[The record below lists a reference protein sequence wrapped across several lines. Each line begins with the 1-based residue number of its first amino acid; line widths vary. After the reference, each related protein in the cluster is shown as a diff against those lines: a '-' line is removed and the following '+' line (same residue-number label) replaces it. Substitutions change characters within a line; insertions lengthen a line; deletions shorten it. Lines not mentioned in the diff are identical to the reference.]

1 MVPLGATA
9 ALVRHR
15 NLLPGLAFAALLVA
29 VYSDPLFFRRNFT
42 GRDLIVYNL
51 PTEKTVHDAY
61 ERGRLPIWSKEVS
74 GGRPLLPNPNS
85 GSLYPVRPLLSLV
98 SFPAAMRIFPVL
110 HWIVAGIGMIFLL
123 GALGVTRA
131 GAWIGAVTY
140 SLSAVAV
147 AEVFYPHI
155 QPGMALLPWT
165 VWILVRRGGSRS
177 WKLVGLSLLF
187 GLLFLAGD
195 IFTSGM
201 AAVSCLLWILVEEER
216 GEKVASFVLLCL
228 AGLLAMLIALPQ
240 ILATALWIPE
250 TNRAVMGMKLRESL
264 YFSIHPLRLLELVVP
279 YVFGPTWNLD
289 DSDIWAWSLFHG
301 KAMGLFNSLYAGAFA
316 VVAVV
321 TGWRSRQKGGRFAR
335 YLFLLAL
342 SVTVLPSLIPTRW
355 AGFQSPLPLRNPEKF
370 AVVLVLALAIFS
382 GLAFDRL
389 RAEAVRR
396 RWVLAV
402 GVVLSAA
409 SVAAALFPGAT
420 GRFATFVIP
429 GNEEMTARAGR
440 YLPGALA
447 EGGLYWAATVV
458 ALLLLRRQGRTA
470 VAASLALLTLVPVAA
485 NRKIARTLTEQEL
498 FSPTPFA
505 RAVLRRDP
513 DHAFRT
519 LGETLYREERLKIV
533 FPSRDDEYTDAGRRF
548 LIYHTS
554 VFWDLGTV
562 FNFDFDVGD
571 LSRMESL
578 RRFSVIAAGF
588 NDSAKL
594 FASVSLKYGIR
605 FKDQKAIPGFRP
617 FGEDDYQYW
626 DEHKDALPHI
636 RLAES
641 WTEEPSALD
650 ALNAIPRLALSE
662 IVVETGSRR
671 KGRSR
676 PGVVRV
682 VRNLPEELVVAVD
695 ASDPSW
701 LFLLRGFWQHRT
713 VEVDG
718 RPVEYIPA
726 QVAFTGVPIPPG
738 KHEVVLR
745 ELLPGGS
752 VSRWGP
758 VLFVLLAV
766 GLIARERR
774 RRALP

>member
-1 MVPLGATA
+1 M
-9 ALVRHR
+9 
-15 NLLPGLAFAALLVA
+15 VA

-61 ERGRLPIWSKEVS
+61 ERGRLPIWSKEIS

-110 HWIVAGIGMIFLL
+110 HWTIAGIGMIFLL

-131 GAWIGAVTY
+131 GRWIGAVTY
-140 SLSAVAV
+140 ALSAVAV
-147 AEVFYPHI
+147 SEVVYPHI

-165 VWILVRRGGSRS
+165 VWLFARRGSRS

-195 IFTSGM
+195 VFTSGM

-216 GEKVASFVLLCL
+216 GDRMASFVLLCL
-228 AGLLAMLIALPQ
+228 AGLLGMLVALPQ

-250 TNRAVMGMKLRESL
+250 TNRAVMGMKLRETL
-264 YFSIHPLRLLELVVP
+264 YFSIHPLRLIELVVP
-279 YVFGPTWNLD
+279 YLFGPTWSLE

-321 TGWRSRQKGGRFAR
+321 TGWRSRQHGARFAR
-335 YLFLLAL
+335 YLFVLAL
-342 SVTVLPSLIPTRW
+342 LVSVLPSLIPAKW
-355 AGFQSPLPLRNPEKF
+355 AGLQSPLPLRNPEKF
-370 AVVLVLALAIFS
+370 AVVLTLALAIFS
-382 GLAFDRL
+382 GLAFDRF
-389 RAEAVRR
+389 RAEAGRR
-396 RWVLAV
+396 RWVLLV
-402 GVVLSAA
+402 GVLLCAA
-409 SVAAALFPGAT
+409 SVAAWLFPGAT

-429 GNEEMTARAGR
+429 GHEEMTARAGR
-440 YLPGALA
+440 FLPGALA
-447 EGGLYWAATVV
+447 EGGLYWMATVV
-458 ALLLLRRQGRTA
+458 ALILLRRKGRAA
-470 VAASLALLTLVPVAA
+470 VAGSLALLTFVPIVA
-485 NRKIARTLTEQEL
+485 NRKIARTLTEQEM

-505 RAVLRRDP
+505 RAITRRDP
-513 DHAFRT
+513 ERAYRT
-519 LGETLYREERLKIV
+519 LGESLYREERLKIV
-533 FPSRDDEYTDAGRRF
+533 FASREDEFTDAGRRF

-554 VFWDLGTV
+554 VFWGLGMV

-594 FASVSLKYGIR
+594 FASVSLRYGIR
-605 FKDQKAIPGFRP
+605 FKDQKAVPGFQT
-617 FGEDDYQYW
+617 FGGDDYQYW
-626 DEHKDALPHI
+626 DENKDALPHI
-636 RLAES
+636 RLAER
-641 WTEEPSALD
+641 WTEEASALD
-650 ALNAIPRLALSE
+650 ALNTLPRLALSE

-676 PGVVRV
+676 PGAVRV

-695 ASDPSW
+695 APDPSW
-701 LFLLRGFWQHRT
+701 LFVLRGFWLHRT
-713 VEVDG
+713 VEIDG
-718 RPVEYIPA
+718 RPVDYVPA
-726 QVAFTGVPIPPG
+726 QVAFTAVPVPPG

-745 ELLPGGS
+745 ELLPGGG

-758 VLFVLLAV
+758 VLFILLAI
-766 GLIARERR
+766 GLIARESR
-774 RRALP
+774 RRATT